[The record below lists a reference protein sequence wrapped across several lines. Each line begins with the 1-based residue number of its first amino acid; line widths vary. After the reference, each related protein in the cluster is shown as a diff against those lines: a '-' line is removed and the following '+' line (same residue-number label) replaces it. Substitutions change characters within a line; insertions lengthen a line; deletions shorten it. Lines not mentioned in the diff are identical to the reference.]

1 MTERAD
7 LIVLELLVLA
17 AVVAVALIIRH
28 ILMPGPIDCKK
39 NERCLSAFPTF
50 VPSLS
55 WQIARFDI
63 KVEKNCLFSCLIA
76 WPG

>member
-17 AVVAVALIIRH
+17 AVVAVTLIICH

-55 WQIARFDI
+55 W
-63 KVEKNCLFSCLIA
+63 
-76 WPG
+76 